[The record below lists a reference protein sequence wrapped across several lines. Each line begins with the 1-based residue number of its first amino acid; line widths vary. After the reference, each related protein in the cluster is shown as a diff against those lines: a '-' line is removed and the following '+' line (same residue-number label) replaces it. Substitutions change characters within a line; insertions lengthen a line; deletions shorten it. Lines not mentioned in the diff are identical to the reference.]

1 MDQRF
6 EHFNKEKLQMAN
18 EHEKCLVSLVNR
30 EKQSKSTVRYY
41 YLLEWLKS
49 KQNKQQN
56 ESYSNAGKV
65 ME

>member
-1 MDQRF
+1 
-6 EHFNKEKLQMAN
+6 MAN